1 MERRFAKW
9 NKNQTGFEGEKKKMS
24 EIRAHEPLGA
34 AGHTTEDKTI
44 GKYQHQTVWASSIG
58 YAMDGLDMMMLSFV
72 LPLIIAYFGINSA
85 QAGSISTITLM
96 GVVVGGFVF
105 GVMAD
110 VYGRVRTFSWTIL
123 IFSLF
128 TGLCALAPNF
138 TTFNIFRFMAG
149 VGLGGEFGIGMT
161 LVTES
166 WPKKYRT
173 RATSYV
179 ALGYQAGTILAT
191 LCAAIIAPH
200 WGWRGVFLVGVIPA
214 LFAWWS
220 RRNLKEPDM
229 WLKVKKEKRNR
240 VSISELFHS
249 PRMTL
254 TTIGLILICSVQ
266 NFGYFGIMTW
276 MPTMLAKQ
284 HHYTIGG
291 TVYWTVSTI
300 IGMVLGILLF
310 GVLADK
316 WGRKPTY
323 ITFQICAALM
333 VWIYFQI
340 NNPTLL
346 VLFGSVLGFF
356 VNGMMGGYG
365 ALLAEHYKTEARST
379 AENIIFNTGRFFGGL
394 GPLIIGFV
402 ALNHSLSAALGVI
415 SFVYILAALSMFF
428 FVPET
433 KGKELV

>member
-1 MERRFAKW
+1 
-9 NKNQTGFEGEKKKMS
+9 MS
-24 EIRAHEPLGA
+24 EFDAQGNLDGVSQTKGKPA
-34 AGHTTEDKTI
+34 I
-44 GKYQHQTVWASSIG
+44 GKYQHQTVWAASIG

-72 LPLIIAYFGINSA
+72 LPLIITYFSINSA

-96 GVVVGGFVF
+96 GVVIGGFVF

-110 VYGRVRTFSWTIL
+110 VYGRVRVFTWTIL

-128 TGLCALAPNF
+128 TGLCAFAPNLPM
-138 TTFNIFRFMAG
+138 FNTFRFLSG
-149 VGLGGEFGIGMT
+149 LGLGGEFGIGMT

-191 LCAAIIAPH
+191 LCAAFIAPH
-200 WGWRGVFLVGVIPA
+200 FGWRGVFLVGVVPA

-220 RRNLKEPDM
+220 RRTLEEPPI
-229 WLKVKKEKRNR
+229 WLKVKKEKKNKI
-240 VSISELFHS
+240 SIHELFAS
-249 PRMTL
+249 PRITW

-266 NFGYFGIMTW
+266 NFGYFGIMSW
-276 MPTMLAKQ
+276 MPTMLAQQ

-291 TVYWTVSTI
+291 TVYWTISTI
-300 IGMVLGILLF
+300 TGMVLGILIF
-310 GVLADK
+310 GILADK
-316 WGRKPTY
+316 WGRKPAY
-323 ITFQICAALM
+323 IIFQICAALI
-333 VWIYFQI
+333 VWIYFRI
-340 NNPTLL
+340 SDPTLL
-346 VLFGSVLGFF
+346 VILGSVLGFF

-379 AENIIFNTGRFFGGL
+379 AENVIFNMGRFLGGF
-394 GPLIIGFV
+394 GPLIIGFF

-415 SFVYILAALSMFF
+415 SFVYILAALSMLLL
-428 FVPET
+428 VPET